1 MGKAQSSPVIAPEIS
16 NNNSTESNLS
26 QQGAALLTSSVSD
39 ERLGKESINRLLL
52 EFAIPS
58 IVAMTATSIYNVVDR
73 IFIGNAV
80 GPMAIAGLALV
91 MPVMNLL
98 SAFGSMV
105 GAGASSM
112 VSIRLGQ
119 QRREEATS
127 ILGNTLILNFLI
139 GGLLTIL
146 GLIFLDDLLILFGAS
161 PKTLPYARDFMQIIL
176 IANVLNHNFLGLN
189 SIMRASGYPKK
200 AMWSSLLTVGV
211 NVALAPLFIFGFKWG
226 IRGAALATA
235 FAQLSGFIWV
245 TAHFA
250 NKKHSLH
257 FKRGYFKL
265 RLKVIGDILSIGLSP
280 FFMHLSA
287 SLVVVVINKSLAA
300 YGGEQGDLAIGAYG
314 IVNSVVMLILMLV
327 LGLNMGMQPVVGY
340 NFGARKN
347 DRMLQAYRN
356 TILVASLVTTS
367 GFFMALLFPRTIV
380 SVFTDDP
387 GMIDLSVTC
396 LKTVVLSFPV
406 VGFQM
411 VTTTFFQSIGKA
423 AWSVFL
429 SLSRQLIFL
438 IPGIIIMPRLLGL
451 KGVWVAMP
459 LGDFLASL
467 LTLIVIITQIR
478 KYRSKPLPAA

>member
-91 MPVMNLL
+91 MPIMNLL

-127 ILGNTLILNFLI
+127 ILGNALMLNFLI

-235 FAQLSGFIWV
+235 
-245 TAHFA
+245 
-250 NKKHSLH
+250 
-257 FKRGYFKL
+257 
-265 RLKVIGDILSIGLSP
+265 
-280 FFMHLSA
+280 
-287 SLVVVVINKSLAA
+287 
-300 YGGEQGDLAIGAYG
+300 
-314 IVNSVVMLILMLV
+314 
-327 LGLNMGMQPVVGY
+327 
-340 NFGARKN
+340 
-347 DRMLQAYRN
+347 
-356 TILVASLVTTS
+356 
-367 GFFMALLFPRTIV
+367 
-380 SVFTDDP
+380 
-387 GMIDLSVTC
+387 
-396 LKTVVLSFPV
+396 
-406 VGFQM
+406 
-411 VTTTFFQSIGKA
+411 
-423 AWSVFL
+423 
-429 SLSRQLIFL
+429 
-438 IPGIIIMPRLLGL
+438 
-451 KGVWVAMP
+451 
-459 LGDFLASL
+459 
-467 LTLIVIITQIR
+467 
-478 KYRSKPLPAA
+478 